1 MMITDQ
7 ERAAFEAGI
16 KLGALYHQWV
26 GSPVSRETAATIERA
41 IEGCVSLQP
50 FVTEIKVRLNR
61 DMMDPNPFGYSEVK
75 GPMFSVEIATNVG
88 EARCRAVLAFDGEYP
103 LMQILECD

>member
-1 MMITDQ
+1 MITDR

-26 GSPVSRETAATIERA
+26 GTPVSRETADMIERV
-41 IEGCVSLQP
+41 IEESVSLQP
-50 FVTEIKVRLNR
+50 FVTDVKVRLDR
-61 DMMDPNPFGYSEVK
+61 GMMDPNPFGYSEVK
-75 GPMFSVEIATNVG
+75 GAMFTVEIGTSVG
-88 EARCRAVLAFDGEYP
+88 ESRCRAALAFDGRYP